1 MNYRQHIQMDP
12 LPVSMVLKKRC
23 AFQSSRVPQFS
34 SRNSCK
40 FSMLYVK
47 DPKVIPFPKESSTK
61 CACFGTLINNDGV
74 TATEWVPIVDQVLLM
89 TSIFLTYTAGVI
101 PAKKLLLR
109 SRNDKLNDLAPSGE
123 PSFSGSRIEKDEE
136 VNLKLAWDTV
146 EEKLANALNTI
157 EHDSELE
164 SRSVKFK
171 QDHGKRQLS
180 LYAVAEGPRFRLLWS
195 SFQWLR
201 KEAGTVVDISERPAI
216 INMNDWSKVFSEV
229 IQKSYQ
235 PLCMSWLEKE
245 LCLKSSKPNK
255 VLLSL
260 MVEKLVRDDTI
271 LRNIR
276 NSGKEDLYAEL
287 THFLVFGSLSLEVE
301 FT

>member
-1 MNYRQHIQMDP
+1 MAECAVITSQIKPHLQRDYIPNECSLSNTSYIILQ
-12 LPVSMVLKKRC
+12 SRC

-123 PSFSGSRIEKDEE
+123 PSFSE
-136 VNLKLAWDTV
+136 
-146 EEKLANALNTI
+146 
-157 EHDSELE
+157 
-164 SRSVKFK
+164 
-171 QDHGKRQLS
+171 
-180 LYAVAEGPRFRLLWS
+180 
-195 SFQWLR
+195 LR
-201 KEAGTVVDISERPAI
+201 K
-216 INMNDWSKVFSEV
+216 MK
-229 IQKSYQ
+229 K
-235 PLCMSWLEKE
+235 
-245 LCLKSSKPNK
+245 
-255 VLLSL
+255 
-260 MVEKLVRDDTI
+260 
-271 LRNIR
+271 
-276 NSGKEDLYAEL
+276 
-287 THFLVFGSLSLEVE
+287 
-301 FT
+301 